1 MSATHDDAKKL
12 VRTQVWDALDAAGAV
27 HDDTAHGR
35 IPNFKGSEEAAA
47 RLAGLEAW
55 KNATVIKAVPDKA
68 QLPVRARALEDGK
81 LLYMAV
87 PKLATPKPFYLL
99 DPDVLEVPPHEAASS
114 RVAATIAPTVEVDA
128 LRPVSVVVLGSVA
141 VNRSGVRIGKGAGYS
156 DLEFALLTEAG
167 LVGPET
173 LVVTTV
179 HSLQVIETP
188 IPSTEHDVN
197 VDVIVTPDEVITC
210 STPHR
215 PPGILWDHLE
225 ASKIAAIPALQSRI
239 QPRTP
244 PAGR

>member
-1 MSATHDDAKKL
+1 MWRSTALAFGSAKE
-12 VRTQVWDALDAAGAV
+12 
-27 HDDTAHGR
+27 
-35 IPNFKGSEEAAA
+35 P
-47 RLAGLEAW
+47 
-55 KNATVIKAVPDKA
+55 
-68 QLPVRARALEDGK
+68 
-81 LLYMAV
+81 
-87 PKLATPKPFYLL
+87 
-99 DPDVLEVPPHEAASS
+99 
-114 RVAATIAPTVEVDA
+114 
-128 LRPVSVVVLGSVA
+128 
-141 VNRSGVRIGKGAGYS
+141 GYS

-179 HSLQVIETP
+179 HPLQVIETP

-239 QPRTP
+239 QVD
-244 PAGR
+244 